1 MKYLFYFLLSLLLF
15 QCNSSNDIKKD
26 PLFRKCEDVEGIQ
39 ISEESFVPNG
49 YNGKIKKCEIDYIQI
64 EGTYK
69 NGRKHGIFNCFFN
82 GEKLITKFSFD
93 NDLLH
98 GKQLIQYYHDKNTPN
113 TEVDKPWNEMLTF
126 ELVYEQGLRHGTSKV
141 ITLNGKLIKELYF
154 ENDSLINTKCYDQYG
169 NLCKCNES
177 FDFSFPI
184 SDYGFFNEVLFKE
197 FEKELDLS
205 DLKVELK
212 EDEKYVAPP
221 DKKTYSR
228 NKLTSNQTGGDEIPS
243 GSERQSDNPFGN
255 GGTGDDGD
263 QFGRNGNG
271 NQGVGPDGKSGG
283 AGDDG
288 DRFGRNGNGNGNG
301 NQGDGPYDRGN
312 RNTGGNADRKLINK
326 PSLPQYEINYD
337 CKISLK
343 VTLNDD
349 GSCRTVTVIK
359 RESNCDDI
367 NIVNDVIAKVKSTI
381 KYNTRIPEAKDH
393 AFFTVII
400 ETR

>member
-15 QCNSSNDIKKD
+15 QCNSSNDIIKD

-49 YNGKIKKCEIDYIQI
+49 YNGKIKKCEIEYIQI

-82 GEKLITKFSFD
+82 GEKLITKFNFD

-113 TEVDKPWNEMLTF
+113 TDVDKPWNEMLTF

-212 EDEKYVAPP
+212 EDEQYVAPP
-221 DKKTYSR
+221 EKKTNSR
-228 NKLTSNQTGGDEIPS
+228 KKLTSNQTEVDETPS
-243 GSERQSDNPFGN
+243 GSERQSDNTFGN
-255 GGTGDDGD
+255 GGTVNDSD
-263 QFGRNGNG
+263 QFGRNGNE
-271 NQGVGPDGKSGG
+271 NQGVGPNGNSDGT
-283 AGDDG
+283 GDDG
-288 DRFGRNGNGNGNG
+288 DRFGRNGNGNHGDGPDDCGNG
-301 NQGDGPYDRGN
+301 NTR
-312 RNTGGNADRKLINK
+312 GNADRKLINQ
-326 PSLPQYEINYD
+326 PSIPQYEINYD
-337 CKISLK
+337 CQIVLKISL
-343 VTLNDD
+343 NDN
-349 GSCRTVTVIK
+349 GTVRAIK
-359 RESNCDDI
+359 WINKMGKEETNCNDI
-367 NIVNDVIAKVKSTI
+367 NIINDVMERVKSTI
-381 KYNTRIPEAKDH
+381 KYNTRTPEAKDH
-393 AFFTVII
+393 AFFIVRF
-400 ETR
+400 ESR